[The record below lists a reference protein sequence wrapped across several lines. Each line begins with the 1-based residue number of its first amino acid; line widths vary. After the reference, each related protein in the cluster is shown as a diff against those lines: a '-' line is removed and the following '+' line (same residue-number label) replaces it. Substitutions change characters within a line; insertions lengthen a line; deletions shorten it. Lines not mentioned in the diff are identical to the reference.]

1 LQILQSSEAIEDA
14 GAESLLTL
22 DHVHDDYDA
31 RPFEIRQTGE
41 IPMSG
46 IAGIA
51 RREPTGV
58 SAALLG
64 RMAASIRHRGPDGYG
79 FYIGQR
85 VGFAHVR
92 LSIVDAAGGAQPM
105 TNESGQIII
114 SFNGEIFNHPELRR
128 ELEDRGHVFRTRSD
142 TEVLVHG
149 YEEWGVQLL
158 KRLNGEFAFAI
169 YDRNSETVF
178 IARDRFGVHPL
189 FYAQSR
195 DTFCFGSE
203 IKAILASGE
212 VDASLD
218 RRGLDEVFTF
228 TAALPP
234 RTPFAGIAALE
245 PGTYGMLKDGALWL
259 HRYFELD
266 YPEADAEPID
276 VIEQLDEIM
285 LRSVGMRMRA
295 DVPVGAYLSGGLDSS
310 ITASLAAR
318 ASTDTLRTFSACGDD
333 TLSSERVCQRELAA
347 GIGSA
352 HATVAVSAVALARS
366 VPDVLWHTET
376 PLLRTKALQMYHLAK
391 LASESG
397 TKVVVAGDGADELF
411 LGHDIFKE
419 SSVRRFCLRNIG
431 SPGRQRLLDR
441 LYPDLFA
448 AENGGEFWRRFFLDA
463 GSPRDPLFSHL
474 PRFLLAT
481 RVRDLYAD
489 DFKADLDEIDV
500 LGELRG
506 SLPVRYF
513 GWSPLNQAA
522 FLEMTTFFSP
532 YVLSSQGDRVAMA
545 HGVEARLPFLDHH
558 LFDFAAALPTG
569 SRLRG
574 LRDKEILRRWAE
586 CILGPGVKHR
596 RKRSYNLDT
605 PRFFGASAP
614 QWVADCLAPDAL
626 RRVGVFSEAA
636 VNALVRRHRAGIDGG
651 FLETQALIGVLS
663 TQVWYNRFIESCASP
678 TPLSIAGASVVLT
691 ETAPAFT

>member
-1 LQILQSSEAIEDA
+1 
-14 GAESLLTL
+14 
-22 DHVHDDYDA
+22 
-31 RPFEIRQTGE
+31 
-41 IPMSG
+41 
-46 IAGIA
+46 
-51 RREPTGV
+51 
-58 SAALLG
+58 
-64 RMAASIRHRGPDGYG
+64 MAASIRHRGPDGYG

-92 LSIVDAAGGAQPM
+92 LSIVDVAGGSQPM

-114 SFNGEIFNHPELRR
+114 TYNGEIFNHPELRR
-128 ELEDRGHVFRTRSD
+128 ELEDKGHVFRTRSD
-142 TEVLVHG
+142 TEVLIHG
-149 YEEWGVQLL
+149 YEEWGVNLL
-158 KRLNGEFAFAI
+158 KRINGEFAFAL
-169 YDRNSETVF
+169 YDRNTETVF
-178 IARDRFGVHPL
+178 IARDRFGVRPL

-203 IKAILASGE
+203 IKAILATGE

-245 PGTYGMLKDGALWL
+245 PGTYGILKDGALWL
-259 HRYFELD
+259 HRYYELD

-276 VIEQLDEIM
+276 VIEQLDELM

-295 DVPVGAYLSGGLDSS
+295 DVPVGAYMSGGLDSS
-310 ITASLAAR
+310 ITASLAAS
-318 ASTDTLRTFSACGDD
+318 ASPDTLRTFSVFGDD
-333 TLSSERVCQRELAA
+333 PFSQERVCQRELASQ
-347 GIGSA
+347 IGST
-352 HATVAVSAVALARS
+352 HASASVSGAALARS

-376 PLLRTKALQMYHLAK
+376 PLLRTAAMQMHNLAK

-397 TKVVVAGDGADELF
+397 IKVVVAGDGADELF
-411 LGHDIFKE
+411 LGHDVFKE
-419 SSVRRFCLRNIG
+419 ASVRRFCLRNTG

-448 AENGGEFWRRFFLDA
+448 SQNGGEFWRRFFLDA
-463 GSPRDPLFSHL
+463 GSPKDPLFSHL

-481 RVRDLYAD
+481 RVRELYAAE
-489 DFKADLDEIDV
+489 FKRGLDEIDV

-522 FLEMTTFFSP
+522 YLEMTTYFSP
-532 YVLSSQGDRVAMA
+532 YVLSSQCDRAATA
-545 HGVEARLPFLDHH
+545 HGVEARFPFLDHH
-558 LFDFAAALPTG
+558 LFDFAAALPSG

-574 LRDKEILRRWAE
+574 LRDKEILRRWAAR
-586 CILGPGVKHR
+586 ILGPRVKHR

-614 QWVADCLAPDAL
+614 SWVADHLAPDAL

-636 VNALVRRHRAGIDGG
+636 VNALVRRHRAGIDNG
-651 FLETQALIGVLS
+651 FIETQALIGVLS
-663 TQVWYNRFIESCASP
+663 TQLWHNRFLESTALP
-678 TPLSIAGASVVLT
+678 TPLPIAGASVVLN
-691 ETAPAFT
+691 EAAPAFT